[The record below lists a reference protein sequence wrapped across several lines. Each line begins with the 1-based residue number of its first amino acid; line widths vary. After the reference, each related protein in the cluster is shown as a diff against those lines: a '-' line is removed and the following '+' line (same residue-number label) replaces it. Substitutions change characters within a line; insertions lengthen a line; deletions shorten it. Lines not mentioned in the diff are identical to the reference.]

1 MNKKIFALSF
11 LVALGALTD
20 FGLTRAQAQTPAI
33 PKLMGNYI
41 LTVNI
46 TCQATPSFP
55 SGAVATRFLT
65 VNYNSDTGL
74 ARIEGT
80 QVQGYLIVPAGK
92 KTGFTSIPVSTTSPF
107 TNTAT
112 ALTAS
117 GVTWKIQ
124 YGKIDEHGIAQSYQ
138 TTGLYYL
145 TDTIPCTG
153 NAIALRQ

>member
-1 MNKKIFALSF
+1 MNKHILVLAF
-11 LVALGALTD
+11 LIAVGALTD
-20 FGLTRAQAQTPAI
+20 FGLARAQAQAPAV

-55 SGAVATRFLT
+55 AGAVATRFLT
-65 VNYNSDTGL
+65 VNYNSDTGV

-80 QVQGYLIVPAGK
+80 QIQGYLIVPAGK
-92 KTGFTSIPVSTTSPF
+92 KAGFSSIKVSTTSPF
-107 TNTAT
+107 SNTAT
-112 ALTAS
+112 TLTAS
-117 GVTWKIQ
+117 GVTWQIQ
-124 YGKIDEHGIAQSYQ
+124 YGKVDERGVAESYQ

-153 NAIALRQ
+153 TAVALRQ

>member
-1 MNKKIFALSF
+1 MNKKIFALSL
-11 LVALGALTD
+11 LVALGVVTD
-20 FGLTRAQAQTPAI
+20 FGVTRVQAQTPAV

-46 TCQATPSFP
+46 ICQATPSFP
-55 SGAVATRFLT
+55 AGAVATRFLT
-65 VNYNSDTGL
+65 VGYNSDTGM

-80 QVQGYLIVPAGK
+80 QVQGYLIVPSGK
-92 KTGFTSIPVSTTSPF
+92 KAGFTSLPVSTTSPF
-107 TNTAT
+107 SNTAT
-112 ALTAS
+112 TLTAS

-124 YGKIDEHGIAQSYQ
+124 YGKVDEHGIAQSYQ

-153 NAIALRQ
+153 TTVALRQ